1 MDELKRFDK
10 YQLLIAILS
19 ASSFA
24 LSTVFFI
31 IMYFTAQI
39 VVEEGELQKII
50 YNPTLQGIYSFFTFA
65 YTKYTGAFKRL
76 AMVLWSANSTPL
88 SSVIDFTDWG
98 KCRNIDKMARLT
110 MCFLTRKAVLFVL

>member
-39 VVEEGELQKII
+39 VVEEGELQKIV
-50 YNPTLQGIYSFFTFA
+50 YDSTLQGIYSFFTFA
-65 YTKYTGAFKRL
+65 YILG
-76 AMVLWSANSTPL
+76 
-88 SSVIDFTDWG
+88 SVWFI
-98 KCRNIDKMARLT
+98 ARL
-110 MCFLTRKAVLFVL
+110 LTYSLRKKEYDII

>member
-39 VVEEGELQKII
+39 VVEDGELQKII
-50 YNPTLQGIYSFFTFA
+50 YDPTLQGIYSFFIFA
-65 YTKYTGAFKRL
+65 YLLGSVWFVTRL
-76 AMVLWSANSTPL
+76 
-88 SSVIDFTDWG
+88 
-98 KCRNIDKMARLT
+98 LT
-110 MCFLTRKAVLFVL
+110 YQLRKKEIEAL

>member
-39 VVEEGELQKII
+39 VVEDGELQKIV
-50 YNPTLQGIYSFFTFA
+50 YDSTLQGIYSFFTFA
-65 YTKYTGAFKRL
+65 YILGSVWFITRL
-76 AMVLWSANSTPL
+76 
-88 SSVIDFTDWG
+88 
-98 KCRNIDKMARLT
+98 LT
-110 MCFLTRKAVLFVL
+110 YSLRKNEYDII

>member
-1 MDELKRFDK
+1 MDEVKIFDK
-10 YQLLIAILS
+10 YQLLIVVLS

-31 IMYFTAQI
+31 FMYFTAQI

-65 YTKYTGAFKRL
+65 YILG
-76 AMVLWSANSTPL
+76 
-88 SSVIDFTDWG
+88 SVWFI
-98 KCRNIDKMARLT
+98 ARL
-110 MCFLTRKAVLFVL
+110 LTYSLRKKEYDII

>member
-1 MDELKRFDK
+1 MIYMEKKSMDELKRFDK

-65 YTKYTGAFKRL
+65 YILG
-76 AMVLWSANSTPL
+76 
-88 SSVIDFTDWG
+88 SVWFI
-98 KCRNIDKMARLT
+98 ARL
-110 MCFLTRKAVLFVL
+110 LTYSLRKKEYDII